1 MDTPLEDPAYEV
13 GTSKAA
19 ARIRAAAT
27 EVFAAKGYGAASTRE
42 IAARLDLSPGA
53 VYPHYK
59 TKESL
64 LFAIALEGHRAVLD
78 TITRAA
84 DSATS
89 PRDQLTAAVSAYV
102 KWHAHHHAIARVVQ
116 YELRALS
123 DEHFKTIAEIR
134 RATSRV
140 FERILEFGD
149 ASGEFHT
156 LDSAAAT
163 LAITSLG
170 IDVSRWFPSNA
181 YSDAEVLAERFV
193 ELALRMVGN
202 I

>member
-1 MDTPLEDPAYEV
+1 MNAPLVDPSSGV

-53 VYPHYK
+53 VYPHYR

-64 LFAIALEGHRAVLD
+64 LFAIALEGHLAVLD
-78 TITRAA
+78 TITQAA
-84 DSATS
+84 DTTTH
-89 PRDQLTAAVSAYV
+89 PRDQLAATVSAYV
-102 KWHAHHHAIARVVQ
+102 KWHARHHEIARVVQ

-123 DEHFKTIAEIR
+123 EEHFQAIAKIR
-134 RATSRV
+134 RATSKT
-140 FERILEFGD
+140 FERIIESGN
-149 ASGEFHT
+149 AAGEFDT
-156 LDSAAAT
+156 IDSRAAT

-170 IDVSRWFPSNA
+170 IDVSRWFPSKA
-181 YSDAEVLAERFV
+181 YSDPETLAERYV
-193 ELALRMVGN
+193 ELAVRMVG
-202 I
+202 